1 MLPYAPLLR
10 EFTTGCRAI
19 LGGELVGI
27 YLHGSAAM
35 GCFRAAVSDLDLLVV
50 VEAPLSRRTK
60 TALLALA
67 AAVDRA
73 GPPKGLEFS
82 VVREAVC
89 RPFRYPTPFELHFSM
104 AYRAAY
110 RAGPDAFLDAMPE
123 TDRDLAAHFMMTLH
137 RGRRLWGKEIAAV
150 FSDVSPAAFWDS
162 LRNDLSDCE
171 TAILTQ
177 PVYVILNLCRALAY
191 REAGLF
197 LSKEEG
203 GAWALAHL
211 SAPDAKALVAQAL
224 ASYAGEGSMA
234 PEEQSAAA
242 FARTMLRRLDSH

>member
-10 EFTTGCRAI
+10 EFTAGCRAI

-35 GCFRAAVSDLDLLVV
+35 GCFRAAVSDLDLLAVV
-50 VEAPLSRRTK
+50 GSPLSRRTK
-60 TALLALA
+60 
-67 AAVDRA
+67 
-73 GPPKGLEFS
+73 
-82 VVREAVC
+82 
-89 RPFRYPTPFELHFSM
+89 
-104 AYRAAY
+104 
-110 RAGPDAFLDAMPE
+110 

-137 RGRRLWGKEIAAV
+137 RGRRLWGKEISAV
-150 FSDVSPAAFWDS
+150 FSDVPPAAFWDS

-171 TAILTQ
+171 TVILTQ

-224 ASYAGEGSMA
+224 AAYAGEGSMA

-242 FARTMLRRLDSH
+242 FARTMLCRLDGR